1 MIEYSI
7 ADAKN
12 QLPRIVHEV
21 EREGA
26 VQLTRRGR
34 PVAVLLSGAEY
45 DRLRSGQGRSLLAA
59 IAAWR
64 REAGAGLA
72 DLSAEE
78 IESWRD
84 RSPGRDFDWPE

>member
-34 PVAVLLSGAEY
+34 PVAVLLSGTEY
-45 DRLRSGQGRSLLAA
+45 ERLRCQGNSLLAA
-59 IAAWR
+59 ITAWR
-64 REAGAGLA
+64 REAGAELA
-72 DLSAEE
+72 DLSADE
-78 IESWRD
+78 IGSWRD
-84 RSPGRDFDWPE
+84 RSPGRDFEWPE